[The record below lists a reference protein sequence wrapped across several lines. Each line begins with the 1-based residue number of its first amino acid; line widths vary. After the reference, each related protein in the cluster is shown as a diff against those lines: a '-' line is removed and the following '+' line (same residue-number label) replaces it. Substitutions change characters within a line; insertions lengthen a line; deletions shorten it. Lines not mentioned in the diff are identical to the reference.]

1 MPLSV
6 INKTIREKISKD
18 LEDLD
23 HTINQLDWNDIY
35 RILHP
40 ATAEYTFVSSVWRT
54 FTKTHN
60 FLAHVIRQ

>member
-23 HTINQLDWNDIY
+23 HTINQLDLNDIY
-35 RILHP
+35 RTLHP
-40 ATAEYTFVSSVWRT
+40 VTAEYTFFSSV
-54 FTKTHN
+54 
-60 FLAHVIRQ
+60 